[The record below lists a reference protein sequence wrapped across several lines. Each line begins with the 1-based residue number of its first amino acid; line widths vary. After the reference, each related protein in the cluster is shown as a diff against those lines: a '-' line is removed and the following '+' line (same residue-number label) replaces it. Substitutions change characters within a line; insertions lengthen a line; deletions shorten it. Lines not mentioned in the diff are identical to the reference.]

1 MAKPSLTAA
10 QCIRPVTLQM
20 LRVRLGTIIRRN
32 EALKNQQ
39 LMLSLEGHKYPVG
52 SDNLK
57 ISNDGVIE
65 LELYQPNAAVAAIAY
80 ALANPCESPLEFLR
94 CWSSGDFQALR
105 QEWDD
110 VPEEV
115 FIDADPLHKVMEDR
129 S

>member
-1 MAKPSLTAA
+1 MSRSYASKS
-10 QCIRPVTLQM
+10 IRPVTLQM
-20 LRVRLGTIIRRN
+20 LRARLGTIIRRDD
-32 EALKNQQ
+32 ALTNQQ
-39 LMLSLEGHKYPVG
+39 LMLSLDGQKYPVD

-57 ISNDGVIE
+57 ISDDGVIE

-80 ALANPCESPLEFLR
+80 ALANPCESPLDFLR
-94 CWSSGDFQALR
+94 CWNSGDFEAIR

-115 FIDADPLHKVMEDR
+115 FLGADPLHKVMEDR